1 MSLYTKAVFSN
12 FKDIQILNKI
22 NNEAFPIEERIPFDK
37 LIELAE
43 NKHIDLLALYD
54 KERIIGFVVMVT
66 DKPSAYIFFLAIDSK
81 HRSKGYGSQALLLLT
96 TLYPEYQIV
105 MDLEPIEVT
114 AQNNEQRISRKKFYL
129 RNGYYET
136 GYRLKYVGI
145 SFEILCNKKM
155 FNKESF
161 ITLLDKIKPE
171 LNKIKTEKFEPILY
185 KI

>member
-1 MSLYTKAVFSN
+1 MSLHAKPVLRN
-12 FKDIQILNKI
+12 IQDIQILNQI
-22 NNEAFPIEERIPFDK
+22 NNEAFPLEERIPFDK
-37 LIELAE
+37 LIELADH
-43 NKHIDLLALYD
+43 KHIDLLAFYD
-54 KERIIGFVVMVT
+54 KERIIGFVVMVIE
-66 DKPSAYIFFLAIDSK
+66 KPCAYIFFLAIDSN
-81 HRSKGYGSQALLLLT
+81 HRSKGYGSEALQMLT

-114 AQNNEQRISRKKFYL
+114 AENNEQRLSRKKFYL

-171 LNKIKTEKFEPILY
+171 LNKIKTEKFEPVLF